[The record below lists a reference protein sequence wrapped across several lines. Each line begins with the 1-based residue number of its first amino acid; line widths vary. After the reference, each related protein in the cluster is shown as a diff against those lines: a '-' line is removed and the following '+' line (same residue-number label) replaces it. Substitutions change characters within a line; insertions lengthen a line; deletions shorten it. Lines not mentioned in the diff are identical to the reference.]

1 MLFGDLLQYH
11 VSSESQY
18 HVYDLVVE
26 TRDKPLTVMVD
37 GDSEVLVENVIRL
50 EVTPIYQDPS
60 FTSNVASG
68 WRNDLRQE
76 RQLNF
81 PLMTYWPVDL

>member
-37 GDSEVLVENVIRL
+37 GDSEVLVENVIR
-50 EVTPIYQDPS
+50 
-60 FTSNVASG
+60 
-68 WRNDLRQE
+68 
-76 RQLNF
+76 
-81 PLMTYWPVDL
+81 